1 MAETF
6 VNKWP
11 EENLTINPNSIV
23 MDTEETVM
31 HSWEKP
37 LMEAK
42 ADFVCKDGGHI
53 LELGFGM
60 GISATA
66 IQSHN
71 IKSHT
76 ICEIHPQII
85 KNLKEWAKDKPNV
98 IILEGDWYDNIDKM
112 KKYDG
117 ILFDT
122 HRDPSTILFKNFIPK
137 IANKGCK
144 ITWWNNADKE
154 YNELGLNNVNFKKIK
169 VSPPKN
175 NYFNYPLYWMPKYI
189 Y

>member
-1 MAETF
+1 MF
-6 VNKWP
+6 K
-11 EENLTINPNSIV
+11 EEQLIIEPNNIQ
-23 MDTEETVM
+23 MGTKETVM

-37 LMEAK
+37 IMEAK
-42 ADFVCKDGGHI
+42 ADFVCGNGGHI

-60 GISATA
+60 GISATT

-85 KNLKEWAKDKPNV
+85 KNLKEWAKDKSNV

-122 HRDPSTILFKNFIPK
+122 HKDPLQLYLKILYLK
-137 IANKGCK
+137 
-144 ITWWNNADKE
+144 
-154 YNELGLNNVNFKKIK
+154 
-169 VSPPKN
+169 
-175 NYFNYPLYWMPKYI
+175 
-189 Y
+189 